1 MAEIGMSMEP
11 PKKGF
16 VEGLR
21 RAFTVGGAKEK
32 WYQDHKDLVLK
43 YTDVHNGLNDEQR
56 AQVMQQIE
64 NDATKSA
71 KIAVGKHVGA
81 AVLTTAVL
89 GFGGGLVGSE
99 RFRNFVAKG
108 KLFNW
113 EFGKGLA
120 TLGEKG
126 AGHLGDAKKWLD
138 KVIDGPKQ
146 WVYKKILPDSALTG
160 AFDAGATVASAVKK

>member
-1 MAEIGMSMEP
+1 MAEIGMSMES
-11 PKKGF
+11 PKKGM
-16 VEGLR
+16 VERLR

-43 YTDVHNGLNDEQR
+43 YADVHNGLNDEQR
-56 AQVMQQIE
+56 ATVMQQIE

-99 RFRNFVAKG
+99 RFRTFVGKGGKIGEWLATQGQKGAFGLEVAKVTV
-108 KLFNW
+108 KD
-113 EFGKGLA
+113 K
-120 TLGEKG
+120 GEK
-126 AGHLGDAKKWLD
+126 ALNFIKSIPDKTKEWLARIRAP
-138 KVIDGPKQ
+138 KVTIP
-146 WVYKKILPDSALTG
+146 P
-160 AFDAGATVASAVKK
+160 VA

>member
-1 MAEIGMSMEP
+1 MEP
-11 PKKGF
+11 PKKGMI
-16 VEGLR
+16 EGLR

-43 YTDVHNGLNDEQR
+43 YADVHNGLNDQQR

-64 NDATKSA
+64 SDATKSA

-81 AVLTTAVL
+81 LAVTVGTL
-89 GFGGGLVGSE
+89 GFAGGLVGSE
-99 RFRNFVAKG
+99 RFRTFVGKG
-108 KLFNW
+108 KLFKW

-126 AGHLGDAKKWLD
+126 AVGLEVAKFTAKNKGEQALNFIKSIPD
-138 KVIDGPKQ
+138 KAKDMWAKFRAPK
-146 WVYKKILPDSALTG
+146 VTP
-160 AFDAGATVASAVKK
+160 FPPPVA

>member
-1 MAEIGMSMEP
+1 MSMEP

-56 AQVMQQIE
+56 AQVMTQIE

-71 KIAVGKHVGA
+71 RIAVGKHVGA
-81 AVLTTAVL
+81 LALTSVVVGTAGTLIARPDLAKRFMDWAPKIFGNKRSTGKLGEAVFKGADKAHTFLADIWSRA
-89 GFGGGLVGSE
+89 GLLKDAAL
-99 RFRNFVAKG
+99 AKG
-108 KLFNW
+108 KSMFS
-113 EFGKGLA
+113 
-120 TLGEKG
+120 KG
-126 AGHLGDAKKWLD
+126 A
-138 KVIDGPKQ
+138 KV
-146 WVYKKILPDSALTG
+146 AEE
-160 AFDAGATVASAVKK
+160 AVL

>member
-43 YTDVHNGLNDEQR
+43 YADVHNGLNDEQR

-99 RFRNFVAKG
+99 RFRTFVAKG
-108 KLFNW
+108 GRIGEWFARQGQRGALGLEVAKMTVMD
-113 EFGKGLA
+113 KGTEALNF
-120 TLGEKG
+120 LKSVPEKTKAWWG
-126 AGHLGDAKKWLD
+126 RIRAP
-138 KVIDGPKQ
+138 KV
-146 WVYKKILPDSALTG
+146 A
-160 AFDAGATVASAVKK
+160 AA